1 MVLYSIILHHALR
14 KVIQLKQAARNY
26 SGVGAV
32 SGNLR
37 MHVGMGSPST
47 SSTGGGVGGTAVAV
61 EMSRNTRSDNN
72 TDAGGGAALSDTE
85 EPLQPVEK
93 RRGIFKFL
101 SR

>member
-47 SSTGGGVGGTAVAV
+47 SSTGGAAVAV